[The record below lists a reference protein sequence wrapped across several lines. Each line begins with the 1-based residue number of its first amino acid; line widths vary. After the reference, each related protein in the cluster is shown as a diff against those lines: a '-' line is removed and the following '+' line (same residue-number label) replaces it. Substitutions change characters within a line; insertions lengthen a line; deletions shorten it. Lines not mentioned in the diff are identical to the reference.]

1 MDSSGMKWY
10 ISFHLQFMLIGQ
22 HVHTLDPKKRLS
34 LPAKFRSE
42 LGKKVVMT
50 NGLDNCIFVYS
61 LKEWNKIAS
70 KLGEIGLGNANARS
84 FNRFLLGGAE
94 EVDIDAAGRMLVPD
108 FLKEFAQLKEKVVIT
123 GVQNRVEIWDE
134 TRWNTY
140 VKNIAKEADAL
151 ADKLGEVG
159 LI

>member
-1 MDSSGMKWY
+1 MKWY
-10 ISFHLQFMLIGQ
+10 VSFHPQFMLIGQ

-70 KLGEIGLGNANARS
+70 KLGEISLGNANARS

>member
-1 MDSSGMKWY
+1 MDPSGMKWY
-10 ISFHLQFMLIGQ
+10 VSFHPQFMLIGQ

>member
-1 MDSSGMKWY
+1 M
-10 ISFHLQFMLIGQ
+10 FHSHLLSMLIGQ
-22 HVHTLDPKKRLS
+22 HIHTLDPKKRLS
-34 LPAKFRSE
+34 LPAKFRNE
-42 LGKKVVMT
+42 LGKKVILT

-61 LKEWNKIAS
+61 LKEWQKIAS
-70 KLGEIGLGNANARS
+70 KLGELSFGNANSRS
-84 FNRFLLGGAE
+84 FNRFLLGGAQ
-94 EVDIDAAGRMLVPD
+94 EVDIDAAGRMLIPD

-140 VKNIAKEADAL
+140 VKNIAKEADSL
-151 ADKLGEVG
+151 AEKLGEVG